1 MKKTLIV
8 LGVIIIIVIAGWL
21 LKNNRPGEEIVL
33 ERPWIEVVSSL
44 TSEVDSSGQNIKN
57 LQTGDELSDGVI
69 LKTDETGEAIIHF
82 PDGSE
87 ARLEANSTI
96 IIERAAY
103 NEESGSLFVRL
114 TLSAGRIWSKVI
126 SLSTP
131 ESEWKV
137 ETANAVATVRGT
149 AFGTEFINGDSNF
162 IGSENTVLVKVKNTE
177 TGEEIDET
185 ETPLTENDVI
195 ELKDKDIKKIIAL
208 KTALAKKNLD
218 DKTGENLKNWIEK
231 QKEKDNGIKERL
243 ETLEKK
249 GLTPEEAKE
258 KLREEIKDKF
268 KKKIIERR
276 EEIRKQIL
284 EEAEQKTEQNEP
296 VINNILIERLR
307 AKIVENLLA
316 RGQKEAALKIKTLTN
331 EEISSLLKL
340 VFSGNLEETL
350 SDETKLKAVLEDLVA
365 KYGERK
371 DTLPLEKTITPDDT
385 NTITSQKITS
395 IKVTSDTNFTSSIVE
410 GREIK
415 LKAIATLANGST
427 LDISAK
433 CKWQVIGPVG
443 AITSP
448 GVFMPK
454 LGADVSELGGSFGSI
469 TAVFESEGGGIYL
482 GKTPIFKVVPQTP
495 ETVDELG

>member
-350 SDETKLKAVLEDLVA
+350 SDETKLKAVLED
-365 KYGERK
+365 
-371 DTLPLEKTITPDDT
+371 
-385 NTITSQKITS
+385 
-395 IKVTSDTNFTSSIVE
+395 
-410 GREIK
+410 
-415 LKAIATLANGST
+415 
-427 LDISAK
+427 
-433 CKWQVIGPVG
+433 
-443 AITSP
+443 
-448 GVFMPK
+448 
-454 LGADVSELGGSFGSI
+454 
-469 TAVFESEGGGIYL
+469 
-482 GKTPIFKVVPQTP
+482 
-495 ETVDELG
+495 